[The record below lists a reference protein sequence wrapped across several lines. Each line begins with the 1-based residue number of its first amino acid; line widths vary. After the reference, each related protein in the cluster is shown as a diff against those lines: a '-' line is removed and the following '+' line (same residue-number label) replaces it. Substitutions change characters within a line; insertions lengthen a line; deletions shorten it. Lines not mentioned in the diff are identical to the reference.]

1 MQSKPGVLNPKKQAF
16 SSDNIE
22 MDMNTHFDFA
32 DPQKIPFLSSPMS
45 PAMTPLLYN
54 PIMSPVM
61 TPLLNNVSET
71 THSRHELSQK
81 GHPHVSFGS
90 FSSMQTSGIK
100 SPGLTEK
107 NEDIMKKT
115 LKKFKSL
122 HMHDT
127 HEEKLENEEELGDIA
142 EQKSMED
149 IFSPTKQNHGNAIL
163 NKEYKILF
171 DIKEDY
177 LPANKIEEYKEDS
190 LNLREHEEDMRH
202 FHSIFP
208 TKKQVFVLPLSSPI
222 AKNTL
227 RIDPMKLQ
235 DLELD
240 SISKNRVLI

>member
-1 MQSKPGVLNPKKQAF
+1 
-16 SSDNIE
+16 

>member
-1 MQSKPGVLNPKKQAF
+1 
-16 SSDNIE
+16 
-22 MDMNTHFDFA
+22 MDTNTHFDFTET
-32 DPQKIPFLSSPMS
+32 QKFPFLSSPMS

-54 PIMSPVM
+54 PISPVM
-61 TPLLNNVSET
+61 TPLLNNISET

-81 GHPHVSFGS
+81 GHPHIGFGS
-90 FSSMQTSGIK
+90 FSSTQTSCIK

-107 NEDIMKKT
+107 NENYMKKT
-115 LKKFKSL
+115 LKKFKS
-122 HMHDT
+122 MHT
-127 HEEKLENEEELGDIA
+127 HDEKPENEEKLGDIA
-142 EQKSMED
+142 EQKSLED
-149 IFSPTKQNHGNAIL
+149 IFSPVKQKHGNAML

-208 TKKQVFVLPLSSPI
+208 TKKQVFVLPLSSPVV

-227 RIDPMKLQ
+227 RIDPIKLQ
-235 DLELD
+235 ELEFD
-240 SISKNRVLI
+240 SISKNRGK